1 MRVMPLERVPPQST
15 EAEQG
20 VLGSMLLER
29 DAIARVVEMI
39 RGDDFYREAHRRI
52 YETMV
57 DLFERGE
64 PVDLITVTDRLKA
77 RGQLEDVGGAAY
89 VTSLPDAVPTAANV
103 EYYAR
108 LVLQKSL
115 LRQLIAAG
123 TEIVGM
129 GFREGQE
136 GEGLLDQG
144 GKPGSGVA
152 RRPA

>member
-52 YETMV
+52 YEAIA

-77 RGQLEDVGGAAY
+77 RGQLDDVGGAAHG
-89 VTSLPDAVPTAANV
+89 P
-103 EYYAR
+103 
-108 LVLQKSL
+108 SL
-115 LRQLIAAG
+115 LYS
-123 TEIVGM
+123 V
-129 GFREGQE
+129 
-136 GEGLLDQG
+136 
-144 GKPGSGVA
+144 P
-152 RRPA
+152 P

>member
-1 MRVMPLERVPPQST
+1 MRVMPLERLPPQST

-39 RGDDFYREAHRRI
+39 RDEDFYQEAHRRI

-77 RGQLEDVGGAAY
+77 RGWLDEVGGASY
-89 VTSLPDAVPTAANV
+89 VTSLLDAVPTAANV
-103 EYYAR
+103 EYYAH
-108 LVLQKSL
+108 LVLQKAL
-115 LRQLIAAG
+115 LRQAAEAG
-123 TEIVGM
+123 AEVWVG
-129 GFREGQE
+129 
-136 GEGLLDQG
+136 
-144 GKPGSGVA
+144 VTN
-152 RRPA
+152 